1 MEKRVNY
8 AYQAWKFHRG
18 LALDMLKSI
27 SEDQL
32 QLTVGEN
39 MGTLG
44 QQFRHILKIEIE
56 YLEAIQNKKVAPPVG
71 KPDREVAN
79 SKERLIALF
88 DDNEKQITETL
99 NSLESEDPEKFM
111 IDWTH
116 WDVPEMNLI
125 DHMHAL
131 ADHNNLHNGEII
143 VYAKTHNIP
152 FPKSWEPWGL

>member
-1 MEKRVNY
+1 MNKKLISP
-8 AYQAWKFHRG
+8 YQSWRFHRG
-18 LALDMLKSI
+18 LALDILKSLD
-27 SEDQL
+27 EEQL

-44 QQFRHILKIEIE
+44 RQFRHIVKIEIE
-56 YLEAIQNKKVAPPVG
+56 YLEAIKNKKVAPVQE
-71 KPDREVAN
+71 KLSKDLSN
-79 SKERLIALF
+79 SKEALIAVF
-88 DDNEKQITETL
+88 DDVERKMADL
-99 NSLESEDPEKFM
+99 LKSLEEEDPEKYM

-116 WDVPEMNLI
+116 WSMDEMNLV
-125 DHMHAL
+125 DHIQAL